1 MKLTKDQIDTI
12 ISTDQIDTVI
22 FALNREIDLERM
34 NDEEIIEFAKEE
46 NGVDTDYII
55 RLQEI
60 VNQFK
65 KQKEK
70 SNAND

>member
-1 MKLTKDQIDTI
+1 MKLTKAQIDFI
-12 ISTDQIDTVI
+12 I

-34 NDEEIIEFAKEE
+34 SDEEIIEFAKEE

-55 RLQEI
+55 NLQEI
-60 VNQFK
+60 VNLFQ